1 MATSEYLKGTGKRH
15 GFHVPGETAL
25 RGNSIAGVS
34 HATPALRMLKDA
46 LLIGFSAVAA
56 VVIRILLLHNY
67 KGYWGVGTGLASL
80 STALLYLC
88 WFTLCYVLVARRY
101 GLYAPVPLRNGAH
114 ETRLIAQASVTAAL
128 FLCGALYM
136 THDVDSSRLLV
147 WVFVAVTVV
156 VLSVRRARW
165 RRARYLDYERGI
177 ELRNVLVL
185 GTNRLSAALGD
196 LISSRVHMGYHLCG
210 YISLPGSRED
220 DEVPSEGI
228 LGALEDLSQVARGR
242 FVDELVIAQPCSTE
256 LAIRLVEE
264 ARVLDVDLSSITGYF
279 PDLSANAPAD
289 RIGCYPVVMLH
300 RRERRFLSLL
310 LKRVVDIVLSTIAL
324 ILILPVMVVIGI
336 AVVAD
341 SPGPMFYV
349 SERIGKRGRTFKC
362 YKFRTMVRDAEARR
376 REIAA
381 MNERDGILFKASNDP
396 RITPLGK
403 FLRKYSLDELP
414 QFLNVLRG
422 EMSLVGPRPPIASE
436 VERYELKHLRRLDVL
451 PGLTGLWQV
460 QARQNSSFEQYIA
473 LDTAYIENW
482 SFWLDLTILIRTVG
496 VVLGGTGA

>member
-1 MATSEYLKGTGKRH
+1 MATSEYLKGTGKQS
-15 GFHVPGETAL
+15 GLSVPAEQSL

-34 HATPALRMLKDA
+34 HTTPISRVLNDA
-46 LLIGFSAVAA
+46 LVIVLSALIAI
-56 VVIRILLLHNY
+56 VVRILFLHESL
-67 KGYWGVGTGLASL
+67 GYWGVGVGFASAGTGL
-80 STALLYLC
+80 LYIG
-88 WFTLCYVLVARRY
+88 WFALCYVLVARRY

-114 ETRLIAQASVTAAL
+114 ETRLVAQATLTAAL

-136 THDVDSSRLLV
+136 LHDVASSRLLILLFALV
-147 WVFVAVTVV
+147 SAIT
-156 VLSVRRARW
+156 LNIRRASW
-165 RRARYLDYERGI
+165 RHARYRDYERGV
-177 ELRNVLVL
+177 ELRNMLIL
-185 GTNRLSAALGD
+185 GTNRMSAALGD
-196 LISSRVHMGYHLCG
+196 QMLRRVHMGYHLCG
-210 YISLPGSRED
+210 YISLPDSRED
-220 DEVPSEGI
+220 QDVPHEGI
-228 LGALEDLSQVARGR
+228 LGEIADLRQVVRGR

-256 LAIRLVEE
+256 LAVRLVEE

-279 PDLSANAPAD
+279 PDLSSNAPPE

-300 RRERRFLSLL
+300 RRERRVFSLFF
-310 LKRVVDIVLSTIAL
+310 KRIVDIVLSLIAL
-324 ILILPVMVVIGI
+324 VVILPVLAVITL
-336 AVVAD
+336 AVFAD
-341 SPGPMFYV
+341 SPGPIFYV
-349 SERIGKRGRTFKC
+349 SNRIGKRGRSFRC

-403 FLRKYSLDELP
+403 FLRRYSLDELP

-436 VERYELKHLRRLDVL
+436 VERYELEHLRRLDVL

-460 QARQNSSFEQYIA
+460 QARQNASFEQYIA

-496 VVLGGTGA
+496 VVLTGTGV